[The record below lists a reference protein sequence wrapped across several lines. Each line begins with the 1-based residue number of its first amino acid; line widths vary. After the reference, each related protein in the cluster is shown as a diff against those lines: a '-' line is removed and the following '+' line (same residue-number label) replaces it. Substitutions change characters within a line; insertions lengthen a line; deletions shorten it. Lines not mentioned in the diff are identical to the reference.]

1 MGYSPQGLKELD
13 TTERLHFR
21 SSQTFFMFNRVNFS
35 LLVLFSQKI
44 HFFERS

>member
-13 TTERLHFR
+13 TTERLHLGVLKL
-21 SSQTFFMFNRVNFS
+21 FFMFNRVNFS